1 MSLVNSEYSV
11 QSGAEIEKL
20 RLLQSIVLAV
30 AEGKEVDEAA
40 YRKQRSNL
48 IESSVGDQ
56 LPPVV
61 KDFDDTGEMRQFF
74 KQIGTKFFCKL
85 YVLEEFLPL
94 VDNLNAMSSKV
105 IADSL
110 LYALKN
116 FDYAVIN
123 QYFQDALALRGTK
136 PYLAITVAISLLETV
151 CIFILESMNNRTP
164 NGLNR
169 LYKATSKILKLAP
182 DDDTDKILNSLFK
195 NCNGIVS
202 SLGEFRNKASGA
214 HGQSGASIRPLSRHS
229 TLALNLAGSMSVFL
243 LETYL
248 SRKHST

>member
-1 MSLVNSEYSV
+1 MSLVNSEHSI

-40 YRKQRSNL
+40 YRKLRSNL
-48 IESSVGDQ
+48 IASNVGAH
-56 LPPVV
+56 LPPIV

-74 KQIGTKFFCKL
+74 NKIGTIFFCKL

-94 VDNLNAMSSKV
+94 VDNLNTMSSKV

-110 LYALKN
+110 LYALKK

-123 QYFQDALALRGTK
+123 QYLQDALALRGTK

-164 NGLNR
+164 TGLNR
-169 LYKATSKILKLAP
+169 LYKTTSKILKLAP
-182 DDDTDKILNSLFK
+182 DNDTDKILNSLFK
-195 NCNGIVS
+195 HCNGIVS

-214 HGQSGASIRPLSRHS
+214 HGQSRTSIRPLSRHS
-229 TLALNLAGSMSVFL
+229 TLALNLAGSMSIFL

-248 SRKHST
+248 SRKHSS